1 MKDPDMFIVCGEALF
16 DVFAT
21 GSTPTGIGFDG
32 RIGGSPFNVALG
44 LARLGQPVG
53 FFGGI
58 GTGFAGERLMQALAD
73 EGIDA
78 RAVARLDA
86 PTTLSLIGLDARGVP
101 SYAFY
106 GHGAADR
113 AVRAEHLAAIPP
125 AAKAFHFGS
134 YAMVV
139 QPVGATQ
146 RALVEREHTR
156 SVISYDPNIR
166 ANVEPD
172 LEVWRATLGW
182 MLPRTHL
189 LKVSDEDLALLY
201 PGQPIAQFAA
211 NALAAG
217 TPWVLITRGGEGA
230 VGYTRRDTVVMPP
243 QAVAVVDTV
252 GAGDTFQAALLTWLA
267 ETGRLT
273 PAAIGEIDASAMQQA
288 LAFAAR
294 AAAITCGRRGA
305 DLPRRAELG

>member
-1 MKDPDMFIVCGEALF
+1 MFIVCGEALF
-16 DVFAT
+16 DVFST
-21 GSTPTGIGFDG
+21 GATPTGLGFDG

-53 FFGGI
+53 FCGGI
-58 GTGFAGERLMQALAD
+58 GTGFAGDRLMQALAD
-73 EGIDA
+73 EGIAAD
-78 RAVARLDA
+78 AVARLDA

-113 AVRAEHLAAIPP
+113 LLRLEHLAAIPA

-146 RALVEREHTR
+146 RALVEREHRR
-156 SVISYDPNIR
+156 SLISYDPNIR

-172 LEVWRATLGW
+172 LSVWRETLQW

-201 PGQPIAQFAA
+201 PGRPLAQFAA
-211 NALAAG
+211 EALDSG
-217 TPWVLITRGGEGA
+217 TPLVVITRGAEGA
-230 VGYTRRDTVVMPP
+230 IGYTRQGNVEMPP
-243 QAVAVVDTV
+243 VRVDVVDTV
-252 GAGDTFQAALLTWLA
+252 GAGDTFQAALLTWAA

-273 PAAIGEIDASAMQQA
+273 PDAMRRIDPAALREA
-288 LAFAAR
+288 LAFAAQ
-294 AAAITCGRRGA
+294 AAALTCSRRGA
-305 DLPRRAELG
+305 DLPRRAELPALG